1 MARPA
6 TGQVVIREH
15 ADRRVFALRFG
26 AYGQRQYVT
35 LGSPQEGWTKAKA
48 ELELQNV
55 LADVRR
61 GIWQPPASSPEP
73 AAAPDMTTFHEFSSA
88 WFEQIKPSLRAA
100 TVEDYAWALSYH
112 LLPFFHRHRLAQIT
126 VAEVDRYR
134 AHKLREGRL
143 SPTSINKTLTRLGQ
157 ILDVAEERDLIPRNP
172 MRVNRQRRKLRAPAP
187 QRSYLDAAEHIDAL
201 LQAAA
206 ALDREARA
214 GQSTHRH
221 AILATLIFAGLRI
234 GELLDLRWE
243 DVDLALGRL
252 RVGHSKTAA
261 GVREIDLLP
270 VLREELSVLKAQ
282 RHPSGG
288 DLVFGTSRG
297 RRQNPTNVRQR
308 ALHRAI
314 ERANA
319 TLDRDDAGALPP
331 SLTLH
336 SLRRTYAS
344 LLFAL
349 GRTAPEVMEQIGH
362 ADPRVTLRIY
372 ARTMRRDATEQA
384 QLRALVQGQSLGTKR
399 HWAIEMPN
407 SFASRTPIL
416 EPETAL
422 EQALPAMEPTGIEP
436 VTSCLQSRRSPS

>member
-1 MARPA
+1 
-6 TGQVVIREH
+6 
-15 ADRRVFALRFG
+15 
-26 AYGQRQYVT
+26 
-35 LGSPQEGWTKAKA
+35 
-48 ELELQNV
+48 
-55 LADVRR
+55 
-61 GIWQPPASSPEP
+61 
-73 AAAPDMTTFHEFSSA
+73 
-88 WFEQIKPSLRAA
+88 
-100 TVEDYAWALSYH
+100 VEDYAWALSYH

-214 GQSTHRH
+214 GQSTHPY
-221 AILATLIFAGLRI
+221 AIVATLIFAGLRI
-234 GELLDLRWE
+234 GELLDLRWD

-261 GVREIDLLP
+261 GVREIDLVP

-282 RHPSGG
+282 RHPDGG

-308 ALHRAI
+308 VLHRAI

-336 SLRRTYAS
+336 SMRRTYAS

-372 ARTMRRDATEQA
+372 ARAMRRDATEQA
-384 QLRALVQGQSLGTKR
+384 RLRALVQGQSLGTKSTGR
-399 HWAIEMPN
+399 
-407 SFASRTPIL
+407 STRPIPSL
-416 EPETAL
+416 REPRSLRQKRQKRRLTRPF
-422 EQALPAMEPTGIEP
+422 LPWSQPG
-436 VTSCLQSRRSPS
+436 SNR